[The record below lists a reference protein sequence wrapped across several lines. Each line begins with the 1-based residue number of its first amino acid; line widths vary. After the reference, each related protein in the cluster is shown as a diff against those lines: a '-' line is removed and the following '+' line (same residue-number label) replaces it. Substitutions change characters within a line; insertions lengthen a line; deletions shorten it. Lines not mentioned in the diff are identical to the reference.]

1 MRPSVTEQLEG
12 LRRIL
17 EDVVAPELHDPY
29 PRDILAGVC
38 ATLDSLAAGW
48 QQVPAF
54 LDWDARV
61 SAALA
66 AGVEGEIPPPAAPAD
81 PLDIAQLEA
90 RHRESR
96 AALER
101 AIPAIAE
108 RDDLGEL
115 RTHIADHFR
124 ERAQRYPIKTVWRP
138 PAGPSI
144 A

>member
-17 EDVVAPELHDPY
+17 EEVVAPELNDSY

-38 ATLDSLAAGW
+38 ATLESLAAGW
-48 QQVPAF
+48 QQVPSF
-54 LDWDARV
+54 LDWDTRA
-61 SAALA
+61 SAALV
-66 AGVEGEIPPPAAPAD
+66 AGLRSDVTEAVESAD

-96 AALER
+96 AALEA
-101 AIPAIAE
+101 AIPTIAE

-115 RTHIADHFR
+115 RTRVAAHLR
-124 ERAQRYPIKTVWRP
+124 ERAERYPLKTVWRP
-138 PAGPSI
+138 PLR
-144 A
+144 